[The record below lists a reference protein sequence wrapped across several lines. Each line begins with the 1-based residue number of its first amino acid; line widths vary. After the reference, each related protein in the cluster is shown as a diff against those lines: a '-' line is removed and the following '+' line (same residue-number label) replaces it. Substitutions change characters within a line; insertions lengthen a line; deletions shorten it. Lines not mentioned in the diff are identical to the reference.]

1 MKGIGDINSSFKYLR
16 RRSRAT
22 YMTSLISIAFVLF
35 FIGVFASFTFFG
47 QKFMDYAQESIYFKV
62 FLLDGIEEERQM
74 AFTDSLRN
82 RPYVKDILFVSK
94 EEAGEIMLQRTGED
108 VLKLTEGVNPF
119 LASLNLKLNKDY
131 INVDSLEVIR
141 KHLSEEV
148 IVASITYPMEMIEGM
163 NRNVRII
170 SLGGSLIGVVLIGVV
185 LYLIFGTIRLSIYAQ
200 RLIIRSMQ
208 LIGATNAFIRKPFV
222 ISGFLQGAISGL
234 LACGLLTIA
243 IIFLGHWLRNID
255 VQNPFGETA
264 SQGIFNMFGFSYIG
278 LFIGIVLFGA
288 LLGLTGSWVAVNR
301 YLNRNLDELM

>member
-1 MKGIGDINSSFKYLR
+1 MKGIGEINSSFKYLR

-35 FIGVFASFTFFG
+35 FIGIFASFTFFG
-47 QKFMDYAQESIYFKV
+47 QKFMEYAQESIYFKV
-62 FLLDGIEEERQM
+62 FLLDGIEEDRQM

-82 RPYVKDILFVSK
+82 RPYVRDILFVSK

-119 LASLNLKLNKDY
+119 LSSLNLKLNKNY
-131 INVDSLEVIR
+131 INIDSLEMIR
-141 KHLSEEV
+141 QHLSEEV

-170 SLGGSLIGVVLIGVV
+170 SIVGSLVGFVLIGVV

-208 LIGATNAFIRKPFV
+208 LIGATNSFIRKPFV
-222 ISGFLQGAISGL
+222 LNGFLQGAISGL
-234 LACGLLTIA
+234 LACGLLGSA
-243 IIFLGHWLRNID
+243 MFFLGHWLKNID
-255 VQNPFGETA
+255 VQNPFQDSA
-264 SQGIFNMFGFSYIG
+264 SHGLFDIFGFSYIG

-288 LLGLTGSWVAVNR
+288 ILGLMGSWVAVNR